1 MKRYILLAALTFAL
15 AVPATMLAQ
24 SENHVEVGVFANY
37 LRYEA
42 PTTPTNFVGA
52 GGRIGFFMNP
62 WTSIEAEMAYN
73 FERNVTNTT
82 GNGINTS
89 FSSSGLRP
97 LSALFGPK
105 FQTGRGAFDFFAT
118 GKVGFINFNNSTGTA
133 AGFPNAV
140 GNITSGN
147 TRFDLYPG
155 VGIEGF
161 WGPFGLR
168 ADVGDEIYFL
178 NGAQHNLK
186 VTFGP
191 HFRF

>member
-1 MKRYILLAALTFAL
+1 MKRSILLAALTFAL
-15 AVPATMLAQ
+15 ALPATMFAQ

-37 LRYEA
+37 LRYSA
-42 PTTPTNFVGA
+42 PVNPTNFVGA
-52 GGRIGFFMNP
+52 GGRIGFYVNP

-73 FERNVTNTT
+73 FERNVTTTT
-82 GNGINTS
+82 GNGLNTT
-89 FSSSGLRP
+89 FTSSGLRP

-105 FQTGRGAFDFFAT
+105 FQVGRGPFDFFST
-118 GKVGFINFNNSTGTA
+118 GKIGFINFNNSTGVA

-140 GNITSGN
+140 NNVTTGN